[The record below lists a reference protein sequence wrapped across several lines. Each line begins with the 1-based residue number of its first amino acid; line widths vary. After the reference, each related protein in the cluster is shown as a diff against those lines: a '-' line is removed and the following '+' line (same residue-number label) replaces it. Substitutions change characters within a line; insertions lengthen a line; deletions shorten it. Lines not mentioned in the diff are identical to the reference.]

1 MTDTADKRV
10 QIIGSRRGFEGFF
23 RVDVHKLRYR
33 RYDGS
38 WSDVIEQEVFERG
51 AAAAVL
57 PYDPIRDEIVLIR
70 QFLPGFLFSGRD
82 PFPLHIV
89 AGMIGPG
96 ETPEEVARRET
107 MEEAGLS
114 LEKRPMEKVASYL
127 PSPGGS
133 SEVIHV
139 FVACVDA
146 SRAGGYHGLPEEH
159 EDIRVEVMRLENAIA
174 LLDGGAIEDGPA
186 LVALLWLARHRDRLR
201 CAWLSDAGRDRA
213 P

>member
-1 MTDTADKRV
+1 MTDTADERV
-10 QIIGSRRGFEGFF
+10 QIIGSHRGFEGFF
-23 RVDVHKLRYR
+23 RIDVHSLRYR
-33 RYDGS
+33 RFDGS
-38 WSDVIEQEVFERG
+38 WSDIMEREVFERG

-57 PYDPIRDEIVLIR
+57 PYDPTRDEIVLIR

-96 ETPEEVARRET
+96 ETPEDVARRET
-107 MEEAGLS
+107 IEESGLS
-114 LEKRPMEKVASYL
+114 LEKRLMEKVASYL

-139 FVACVDA
+139 FVACVDT
-146 SRAGGYHGLPEEH
+146 SHAGGYHGVPEEH
-159 EDIRVEVMRLENAIA
+159 EDIRVEVMRIENAIA
-174 LLDGGAIEDGPA
+174 LLDSGVIEHGPA
-186 LVALLWLARHRDRLR
+186 LVALLWLARHRERLR
-201 CAWLSDAGRDRA
+201 RAWLSDAGRDLA

>member
-1 MTDTADKRV
+1 MANTADDRI

-23 RVDVHKLRYR
+23 RIDVHRLRYR
-33 RYDGS
+33 KFDGS
-38 WSDVIEQEVFERG
+38 WSDVVEREVFERG
-51 AAAAVL
+51 TAAAVL
-57 PYDPIRDEIVLIR
+57 PYDPIREEIVLIR

-89 AGMIGPG
+89 AGMIDPG
-96 ETPEEVARRET
+96 ETPEDVARRET

-114 LEKRPMEKVASYL
+114 LEQRPMEKVASYL

-146 SRAGGYHGLPEEH
+146 SHAGGHHGLPEEH
-159 EDIRVEVMRLENAIA
+159 EDIRVEVMRLDDAIV
-174 LLDGGAIEDGPA
+174 LLDRDAVEDGPT
-186 LVALLWLARHRDRLR
+186 LVAILWLARHRERLR
-201 CAWLSDAGRDRA
+201 RAWLPPAGSDPA